1 MTTFLERNGMDLA
14 ITTVVAPL
22 ASYGLHQ
29 MFPAP
34 DVRFIAVASTLS
46 LYVCNALRNS
56 FDHFLDQAAKDHG
69 HINQLFVLERF
80 YYILE
85 TSTFYFLP
93 IFIKS
98 IGQRVGI
105 QAPDYLPLIGYISL
119 AAGAFAV
126 TKYSIDILYKVYYSK
141 PATK

>member
-1 MTTFLERNGMDLA
+1 MTTFLARNGMDLA

-22 ASYGLHQ
+22 ASYGLHR
-29 MFPAP
+29 MIPAP
-34 DVRFIAVASTLS
+34 DVRFIAVASTLN
-46 LYVCNALRNS
+46 LYICNALRNS
-56 FDHFLDQAAKDHG
+56 LEHFLDQAAKDHG
-69 HINQLFVLERF
+69 HINQLFVFSRF

-85 TSTFYFLP
+85 TSTFYLLP

-119 AAGAFAV
+119 
-126 TKYSIDILYKVYYSK
+126 
-141 PATK
+141 